1 MVRALDGVRP
11 SRRGRSGVVVV
22 RSGASRASLRR
33 GAVLALFC
41 AAAVGAC
48 PPDAARAAPS
58 RPGVAYRFD
67 IPAQPLSQAL
77 NQLALRSDREIL
89 FSPALTRGKRS
100 PALNGVFT
108 AEAALERLLANS
120 GLTVRLEGRSFL
132 VVPAPRELAPQS
144 VAASPPSPSP
154 QPQPTAIDSVVVTA
168 LKRSS
173 LVQQTPISMTVVSG
187 EQLSRLGV
195 LDLEKASPLLPGL
208 KLISTAFGRR
218 LVLRGV
224 YGAGEATTGLYYD
237 ETPMTGPVG
246 TTADPGVMAPELALV
261 DVDRIELLR
270 GPQGTLY
277 GSGAMGGAL
286 RILFRRPDLSE
297 DFAAVGA
304 SMSATAHGGQAG
316 GATAVLN
323 TVVVPE
329 HFAVRVSAY
338 EQHQPGVIDN
348 VRLGLKDVDA
358 SRVQGVR
365 LAALWEP
372 ASPFSALVSATHQT
386 SHRDDISAWNDT
398 AGPWR
403 TVHAG
408 RAPFDG
414 DIDLASATLK
424 WRGEAVDL
432 TAVSSWYRWRLTRRS
447 DYSGVLLGERTNA
460 AGCMRMFSLS
470 QACGE
475 TQMSSYSA
483 YVDSVYPAILN
494 QPAELTAEIHELR
507 ASSVGEGPLK
517 WTLGAYS
524 EVRGDYIDS
533 QVRHVD
539 PKTGALTEPP
549 VLIGRRDIEN
559 HLSQSAVFGELSY
572 AVAPETE
579 LTLGARRFDYVKRDR
594 GAVQIANVVSCT
606 WADYAIDARTEE
618 RGWSL
623 KALASRRFGPDVFG
637 YVQVSQGFRPGGVNV
652 VPGLPETLAVY
663 RSDRL
668 NNYEL
673 GLKAQNADGR
683 VTANVALYRVEWSDM
698 QYAAQTQ
705 NRAFT
710 YVTNIGAARIHG
722 LEVEATAQRVWGW
735 DFAGSLTLTDARLTA
750 DQITNTAIGLGLEGD
765 RLPVV
770 PKLAA
775 AASMER
781 RWTIAEGLSGR
792 LRLDGSYAGLARSAF
807 NADNADYLKMGGYA
821 LFGLSLGL
829 EHDAWTVDLA
839 VENLLDRAGR
849 ASAARNTSGPVEYFG
864 VAPRT
869 VRLTLERRF

>member
-1 MVRALDGVRP
+1 M
-11 SRRGRSGVVVV
+11 
-22 RSGASRASLRR
+22 RR
-33 GAVLALFC
+33 GAVLALLC
-41 AAAVGAC
+41 AAVLDTAAV
-48 PPDAARAAPS
+48 AAPR
-58 RPGVAYRFD
+58 RPDGAYRFD
-67 IPAQPLSQAL
+67 IPSQPLSQAL

-89 FSPALTRGKRS
+89 FSPSLTQGRRS
-100 PALNGVFT
+100 PALSGTFT
-108 AEAALERLLANS
+108 AEAALERLLDGS

-132 VVPAPRELAPQS
+132 VLPAPRPSTPASAE
-144 VAASPPSPSP
+144 SPPEPPP
-154 QPQPTAIDSVVVTA
+154 QPVAMDSVVVTA

-195 LDLEKASPLLPGL
+195 IDLDKASPLLPGL

-246 TTADPGVMAPELALV
+246 TTSDPGVMAPELALV

-286 RILFRRPDLSE
+286 RILFKHPDLS
-297 DFAAVGA
+297 DDSALLGVSASGA
-304 SMSATAHGGQAG
+304 AHGGQAG
-316 GATAVLN
+316 GATAALN
-323 TVVVPE
+323 AVVVPQAL
-329 HFAVRVSAY
+329 AVRLTAY
-338 EQHQPGVIDN
+338 DQRQPGVIDN

-358 SRVQGVR
+358 SRVKGVR
-365 LAALWEP
+365 LGVLWEP
-372 ASPFSALVSATHQT
+372 DDRFSALASATHQST
-386 SHRDDISAWNDT
+386 HRGDISAWNDT

-414 DIDLASATLK
+414 DIDLVAATLK
-424 WRGEAVDL
+424 WRGDAVDL
-432 TAVSSWYRWRLTRRS
+432 TAVSSWYRWKLTRRS
-447 DYSGVLLGERTNA
+447 DYSGVLLGERTNT

-470 QACGE
+470 GDCSAA
-475 TQMSSYSA
+475 QMTRYTA

-494 QPAELTAEIHELR
+494 QPAELTANIHEIR
-507 ASSVGEGPLK
+507 AASVGEGPLS

-524 EVRGDYIDS
+524 EVRGDSIDS

-539 PKTGALTEPP
+539 PLSGALTEPP

-559 HLSQSAVFGELSY
+559 HLSQNAVFGEVSY
-572 AVAPETE
+572 AVAPRTE

-594 GAVQIANVVSCT
+594 GAVQIANVVSGT

-618 RGWSL
+618 QGWSL
-623 KALASRRFGPDVFG
+623 KALASRQFAPGVFG
-637 YVQVSQGFRPGGVNV
+637 YAQVSQGFRPGGVNV

-673 GLKAQNADGR
+673 GLKAQSDDR
-683 VTANVALYRVEWSDM
+683 RFTANLALYRINWRDM

-710 YVTNIGAARIHG
+710 YVTNIGAARIYG
-722 LEVEATAQRVWGW
+722 LEAEATAQRVAGW

-750 DQITNTAIGLGLEGD
+750 DQLTNTAIGLGLEGD

-770 PKLAA
+770 PKVTA

-781 RWTIAEGLSGR
+781 RWSLGDDLTGR
-792 LRLDGSYAGLARSAF
+792 LRFDGSYAGIARSAF
-807 NADNADYLKMGGYA
+807 NAGNADYLKMGGYA
-821 LFGLSLGL
+821 TFGVSLGL
-829 EHDAWTVDLA
+829 EADAWTADLVVD
-839 VENLLDRAGR
+839 NLLDRAGKG
-849 ASAARNTSGPVEYFG
+849 SAARNTSGPVEYFG

-869 VRLTLERRF
+869 IRLSLERRF